1 MRKVFYIFIVLGMLM
16 MASCGT
22 ELPDSLN
29 YTVKKGGGYLS
40 DPTPTPVV
48 EKKIPAEADNPLPTF

>member
-1 MRKVFYIFIVLGMLM
+1 MLM

-40 DPTPTPVV
+40 
-48 EKKIPAEADNPLPTF
+48 ELPTF